1 MGLSTPPA
9 QPRPVSPI
17 APVAWQ
23 TGVVTSIRIETPRAK
38 SFRLRLPDWR
48 PHLPGQY
55 YTLRLTAPDGYQAI
69 RSYSIASSPL
79 DESEVELTVDCLT
92 DGEVS
97 PFLHD
102 VVEIGDE
109 LEVRGPLTEYFTWT
123 GTSPLRLIG
132 GGSGIVP
139 LMSMLRHRRRA
150 LPYVDA
156 RLLYSVRS
164 PADVFYRDELGEE
177 TTLSFTRRTPEGW
190 TGATG
195 RINADMVGRLA
206 SPDGMAFICGPNGFV
221 ETAAQLL
228 MEAGYDAERIRTERF
243 GPSQGAERR

>member
-1 MGLSTPPA
+1 
-9 QPRPVSPI
+9 VSA
-17 APVAWQ
+17 APVPTAVPAGPVPWQ
-23 TGVVTSIRIETPRAK
+23 NATVTSIRVETPRAK

-48 PHLPGQY
+48 AHLPGQY

-79 DESEVELTVDCLT
+79 DEGEIELTVDCLS

-102 VVEIGDE
+102 VLEVGDE
-109 LEVRGPLTEYFTWT
+109 LEVRGPLTEYFTWN
-123 GTSPLRLIG
+123 GSSPLLLIG

-150 LPYVDA
+150 FPQLPA
-156 RLLYSVRS
+156 HLLYSVRT
-164 PADVFYRDELGEE
+164 PHDVFYRDELGEE
-177 TTLSFTRRTPEGW
+177 TTLTYTRRTPEAW

-195 RINADMVGRLA
+195 RINAELVARTA
-206 SPDGMAFICGPNGFV
+206 WTDGIAYVCGPNRFV
-221 ETAAQLL
+221 DTAAELL
-228 MEAGYDAERIRTERF
+228 MQSGYDPERIRTERF
-243 GPSQGAERR
+243 GPS